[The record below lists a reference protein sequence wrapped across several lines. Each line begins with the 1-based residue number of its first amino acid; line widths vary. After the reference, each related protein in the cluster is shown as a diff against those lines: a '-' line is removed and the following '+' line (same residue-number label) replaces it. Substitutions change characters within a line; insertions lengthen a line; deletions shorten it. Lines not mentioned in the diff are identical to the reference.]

1 MANKVRETADTV
13 YSTFRKLK
21 PKERE
26 EVVERLLQDAE
37 FLEDLQDIV
46 KIRERKRN
54 ARFVLWEGVQ
64 ANLKKR
70 AKA

>member
-1 MANKVRETADTV
+1 MPDKVRETADTV

-26 EVVERLLQDAE
+26 EVVERLLQDAD

-46 KIRERKRN
+46 AIRERKRN
-54 ARFVLWEGVQ
+54 ARFVPWEEAR

>member
-26 EVVERLLQDAE
+26 EVVERLLQDDQ
-37 FLEDLQDIV
+37 FLEDLVDIV
-46 KIRERKRN
+46 TIKERKRN
-54 ARFVLWEGVQ
+54 ARFVPWEEVK
-64 ANLKKR
+64 ADLKKR